1 MRVLFSTLTQ
11 VLFSQHDI
19 SFFLRGAWIVSL
31 SVIEHFDKTWFSPAT
46 FLILVF
52 LPLGFE
58 VQSHEIAEEALQT
71 GHKKN
76 SRLVSPSFGEYLAKF
91 ALSVVGGGKLDATNI
106 LLNIFYSIW
115 KIFTVH
121 QRKLVFPVK
130 KPRNPSA
137 TLKVRSVR
145 RMYICR
151 DNHRL

>member
-71 GHKKN
+71 GHKKFRALFRPL
-76 SRLVSPSFGEYLAKF
+76 SESTLRILLTRLLAGE
-91 ALSVVGGGKLDATNI
+91 KLDATDI
-106 LLNIFYSIW
+106 LLIFLFDLEDIDCAPTQTILSCQET
-115 KIFTVH
+115 KE
-121 QRKLVFPVK
+121 
-130 KPRNPSA
+130 
-137 TLKVRSVR
+137 SVGHLESPFSPPHV
-145 RMYICR
+145 Y
-151 DNHRL
+151 L